1 MASLLDLAQARL
13 GGLLVPQ
20 RPSMAGLLGGR
31 QQIGTLA
38 GALQGYTPPQMTA
51 MTNPQ
56 VMDYA
61 RNVAQSAQQNL
72 QTQMSDLDKA
82 LVMDQGGINVGD
94 RQALAR
100 LLEQVPGLMGATAY
114 HGSPY
119 RFDKFDPTKVGAG
132 EGAQVYGHGMYFAE
146 HPAVA
151 MPYSKIV
158 PSGMS
163 ATPNRQ
169 LFGKDVEP
177 MTPEYKVSQLVDEMG
192 VAKAKKFI
200 ADWAKDPLPDQV
212 GYVDNLQSIISK
224 VSKKSDAKNLGAS
237 NLYKVD
243 IPDEKIPKMLN
254 WDIPLSEQSKAVQDI
269 AWKYKDALKNQTE
282 MKGLKNIWELD
293 GADLYGVM
301 QRYKMEDSGKL
312 VKQNVDIKD
321 VSDIMNK
328 SDIPG
333 IRYMNYQG
341 KTSEGANTS
350 NFVVFD
356 PTDVKILERNKK
368 TIEGLLD

>member
-224 VSKKSDAKNLGAS
+224 VSKKSDVKNLGAS

>member
-31 QQIGTLA
+31 QPTGTLA

-100 LLEQVPGLMGATAY
+100 LMEQVPGLMGATAY
-114 HGSPY
+114 HGTPHNI
-119 RFDKFDPTKVGAG
+119 RGQFDISKVGTG
-132 EGAQVYGHGMYFAE
+132 EGAQAYGHGMYFAE
-146 HPAVA
+146 A
-151 MPYSKIV
+151 
-158 PSGMS
+158 
-163 ATPNRQ
+163 
-169 LFGKDVEP
+169 
-177 MTPEYKVSQLVDEMG
+177 PE
-192 VAKAKKFI
+192 VAKQYATDRSYVGKVMAGTPDNTPWDAQRI
-200 ADWAKDPLPDQV
+200 AQDTLNVHGDNAIAQLEKTLKNNSFLKNPQQV
-212 GYVDNLQSIISK
+212 ENNKQLQ
-224 VSKKSDAKNLGAS
+224 DAIDILKTNQLQPVG

-243 IPDEKIPKMLN
+243 IPDEYIPNMLDWDKPLKEQENVLKAIRSQIKDADLLKSFDYNVEHGMSGANAYKNWVNLN
-254 WDIPLSEQSKAVQDI
+254 WAGKGQRGYKTD
-269 AWKYKDALKNQTE
+269 KDASEALNAL
-282 MKGLKNIWELD
+282 G
-293 GADLYGVM
+293 
-301 QRYKMEDSGKL
+301 
-312 VKQNVDIKD
+312 IK
-321 VSDIMNK
+321 
-328 SDIPG
+328 G
-333 IRYMNYQG
+333 IRYEDAGSRG
-341 KTSEGANTS
+341 KGGTS

-356 PTDVKILERNKK
+356 PKDVKILEKNSQKV
-368 TIEGLLD
+368 EGLLD